1 MVRFQDGVS
10 ISQTCYTAQVSQGD
24 GGAASPGTFH
34 STQALVS
41 VSTEPKTIQLSGKS
55 TSNQQDELIH
65 ETLLQ
70 QLP

>member
-10 ISQTCYTAQVSQGD
+10 IFRAQVSQED

-55 TSNQQDELIH
+55 TSNNRMS
-65 ETLLQ
+65 
-70 QLP
+70 